1 MARQPPPPSRSR
13 DTARN
18 APPAPLRAPPLR
30 ARNSNGDRN
39 DRGRAGPFGGKKAA
53 PFNNRKPRG
62 RGK

>member
-30 ARNSNGDRN
+30 ARNSNN
-39 DRGRAGPFGGKKAA
+39 DRGKTAAFGGKKAA